1 MRLVP
6 SGGQLRDGNPAD
18 EVPRVAAVRLL
29 PGAGVGLQAPDG
41 GHAGGEALC
50 HRGVGGSCDRHVR
63 QQHRTLPT
71 TVQQDGGVS
80 ARQHS

>member
-1 MRLVP
+1 MP

-18 EVPRVAAVRLL
+18 EVPRVAAVRLV

-50 HRGVGGSCDRHVR
+50 HCGVGGSRDWHVR

-80 ARQHS
+80 AHQHTSKA